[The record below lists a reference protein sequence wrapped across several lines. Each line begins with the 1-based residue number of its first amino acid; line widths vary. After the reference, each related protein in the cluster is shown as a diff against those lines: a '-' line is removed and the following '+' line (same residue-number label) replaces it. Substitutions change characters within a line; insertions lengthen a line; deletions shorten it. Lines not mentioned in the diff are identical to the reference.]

1 VSTESVGKNNR
12 PEEASTWL
20 TKTSFEN
27 IILEKE
33 GNIAVIT
40 FNRPEAMNALNNQT
54 RAEFRS
60 AIEDVATDDEIKVLI
75 LTGNGKS
82 FVAGSDIKEFNQTT
96 PFMAHNIVRL
106 GEMVEKMEKP
116 VIAAVN
122 GFCLG
127 GGCEIAMGCDIIIAS
142 EKAKFGQTEIN
153 IGIIP
158 GGGGTQRLQRLI
170 GACRAKELIFTGDI
184 IRADEADRIGLVNR
198 VVPMDELM
206 PTAKEIAKKIA
217 TKSAAALRLAKTA
230 INRGM
235 QTNLESGLKYE
246 YELYS
251 ISLSL
256 EDKAEGV
263 NAFLEKRA
271 PKFVGR

>member
-1 VSTESVGKNNR
+1 M
-12 PEEASTWL
+12 AY
-20 TKTSFEN
+20 EN
-27 IILEKE
+27 IVFEKE
-33 GNIAVIT
+33 ESIAVIT
-40 FNRPEAMNALNNQT
+40 FNRPEAMNALNNRT
-54 RAEFRS
+54 RAEF
-60 AIEDVATDDEIKVLI
+60 AAAVAEVAADDDIKVLI
-75 LTGNGKS
+75 LTGSGKA
-82 FVAGSDIKEFNQTT
+82 FVAGSDIKEFNKTT
-96 PFMAHNIVRL
+96 PFAAHNIDRL
-106 GEMVEKMEKP
+106 GEMVEQLEKP

-158 GGGGTQRLQRLI
+158 GGGGTQRLPRLI

-184 IRADEADRIGLVNR
+184 IRAEEADRLGLVNR
-198 VVPMDELM
+198 VVPMDELI
-206 PTAKEIAKKIA
+206 PAAKELAGKIA
-217 TKSAAALRLAKTA
+217 TKSAAALKLAKTA

-235 QTNLESGLKYE
+235 QTNLESGLRYE

-251 ISLSL
+251 LSLSL

>member
-1 VSTESVGKNNR
+1 M
-12 PEEASTWL
+12 AY
-20 TKTSFEN
+20 EN
-27 IILEKE
+27 IIFEKE
-33 GNIAVIT
+33 ENISVIT

-54 RAEFRS
+54 RAEFAS
-60 AIEDVATDDEIKVLI
+60 AIDVVAADDEIKVLI
-75 LTGNGKS
+75 LTGNGKA
-82 FVAGSDIKEFNQTT
+82 FVAGSDIKEFNKTT
-96 PFMAHNIVRL
+96 PYAAHNIMRL
-106 GEMVEKMEKP
+106 GEMVEKLEKP

-127 GGCEIAMGCDIIIAS
+127 GGNEIAMGCDIIIAS

-158 GGGGTQRLQRLI
+158 GGGGTQRLPRLI
-170 GACRAKELIFTGDI
+170 GVCRAKELVYTGDI
-184 IRADEADRIGLVNR
+184 IRAEEADRLGLVNR

-206 PTAKEIAKKIA
+206 PAAKELARKIA
-217 TKSAAALRLAKTA
+217 AKSAAALKLAKTA

-251 ISLSL
+251 LSLSL
-256 EDKAEGV
+256 EDKSEGV

>member
-1 VSTESVGKNNR
+1 M
-12 PEEASTWL
+12 AY
-20 TKTSFEN
+20 EN
-27 IILEKE
+27 IIFEKE
-33 GNIAVIT
+33 ENIAVIT

-54 RAEFRS
+54 RAEFRA
-60 AIEDVATDDEIKVLI
+60 AIDEVAADDEIKVLI
-75 LTGNGKS
+75 LTGSGKS
-82 FVAGSDIKEFNQTT
+82 FVAGSDIKEFNKTT
-96 PFMAHNIVRL
+96 PFMAHNIMRL
-106 GEMVEKMEKP
+106 GEMVEKLEKP

-170 GACRAKELIFTGDI
+170 GVCRAKELIYTGDI

-198 VVPMDELM
+198 VVTMDELM
-206 PTAKEIAKKIA
+206 PAAKELAKKIA
-217 TKSAAALRLAKTA
+217 TKSAAALKLAKTA

-251 ISLSL
+251 MSLSL

>member
-1 VSTESVGKNNR
+1 M
-12 PEEASTWL
+12 AY
-20 TKTSFEN
+20 EN
-27 IILEKE
+27 IIFEKE
-33 GNIAVIT
+33 ENIAIIT

-54 RAEFRS
+54 RAEFGQ
-60 AIEDVATDDEIKVLI
+60 AIEDVAADDEIKVLI
-75 LTGNGKS
+75 LTGSGKS
-82 FVAGSDIKEFNQTT
+82 FVAGSDIKEFNKTT
-96 PFMAHNIVRL
+96 PYAAHNIMRL
-106 GEMVEKMEKP
+106 GEKVEKLEKP

-170 GACRAKELIFTGDI
+170 GPCRAKELIFTGEI
-184 IRADEADRIGLVNR
+184 IRAEEADRIGLVNR

-206 PTAKEIAKKIA
+206 PAAKELAGKIA
-217 TKSAAALRLAKTA
+217 TKSAAALKLAKTA

-251 ISLSL
+251 LSLSL
-256 EDKAEGV
+256 EDKEEGV

>member
-1 VSTESVGKNNR
+1 M
-12 PEEASTWL
+12 AY
-20 TKTSFEN
+20 EN

-33 GNIAVIT
+33 DGIAVIT
-40 FNRPEAMNALNNQT
+40 FNRPEAMNALNIQT
-54 RAEFRS
+54 RAEFRE
-60 AIEDVATDDEIKVLI
+60 AIADVAADEAVRVLI
-75 LTGNGKS
+75 LTGNGKA
-82 FVAGSDIKEFNQTT
+82 FVAGSDIKEFNKTT
-96 PFMAHNIVRL
+96 PYAAHNIMRL
-106 GEMVEKMEKP
+106 GEMVEKLEKP

-142 EKAKFGQTEIN
+142 DKAKFGQTEIN

-184 IRADEADRIGLVNR
+184 IRAEEADRIGLVNR
-198 VVPMDELM
+198 VVPLEELM
-206 PTAKEIAKKIA
+206 PTAKEMAKKIA
-217 TKSAAALRLAKTA
+217 TKSAAALKLAKTA

-235 QTNLESGLKYE
+235 QTDLESGLKYE

-251 ISLSL
+251 LSLTL
-256 EDKAEGV
+256 EDKVEGV
-263 NAFLEKRA
+263 NAFLEKRT
-271 PKFVGR
+271 PTFVGR

>member
-1 VSTESVGKNNR
+1 M
-12 PEEASTWL
+12 AY
-20 TKTSFEN
+20 EN
-27 IILEKE
+27 IIFEKE
-33 GNIAVIT
+33 KNIAVIT

-54 RAEFRS
+54 RAEF
-60 AIEDVATDDEIKVLI
+60 AEAVAEVAVDDEVKVLI
-75 LTGNGKS
+75 LTGSGKA
-82 FVAGSDIKEFNQTT
+82 FVAGSDIKEFNKTT
-96 PFMAHNIVRL
+96 PFMAHNILRL
-106 GEMVEKMEKP
+106 GEMVEKLTKP

-170 GACRAKELIFTGDI
+170 GPCRAKELIFTGDI

-206 PTAKEIAKKIA
+206 PVAKEMAKKIA
-217 TKSAAALRLAKTA
+217 NKSAAALKLAKQA
-230 INRGM
+230 VNYGM
-235 QTNLESGLKYE
+235 QAPLESGLKYE
-246 YELYS
+246 YEMYALA
-251 ISLSL
+251 LSL

>member
-1 VSTESVGKNNR
+1 MDY
-12 PEEASTWL
+12 
-20 TKTSFEN
+20 EN
-27 IILEKE
+27 IIFEKE
-33 GNIAVIT
+33 ENIAIIT

-54 RAEFRS
+54 RAEFRA
-60 AIEDVATDDEIKVLI
+60 AIDDVAEDDAIKVLI
-75 LTGNGKS
+75 LTGSGKA
-82 FVAGSDIKEFNQTT
+82 FVAGSDIKEFSATT
-96 PFMAHNIVRL
+96 PFAAHNIMRL
-106 GEMVEKMEKP
+106 GEMVEKLEKP

-127 GGCEIAMGCDIIIAS
+127 GGNEIAMGCDIIIAS

-158 GGGGTQRLQRLI
+158 GGGGTQRLPRLI
-170 GACRAKELIFTGDI
+170 GVCRAKELIYTGDI
-184 IRADEADRIGLVNR
+184 IRAEEADRLGLVNR

-206 PTAKEIAKKIA
+206 PAAKELARKIA
-217 TKSAAALRLAKTA
+217 AKSAAALKLAKTA
-230 INRGM
+230 INHGM

-251 ISLSL
+251 LSLSL
-256 EDKAEGV
+256 EDKLEGV

>member
-1 VSTESVGKNNR
+1 M
-12 PEEASTWL
+12 AY
-20 TKTSFEN
+20 EN
-27 IILEKE
+27 IIFEKE
-33 GNIAVIT
+33 ENIAVIT

-54 RAEFRS
+54 RAEFRA
-60 AIEDVATDDEIKVLI
+60 AIDDVAEDDSIKVLI
-75 LTGNGKS
+75 LTGSGKA
-82 FVAGSDIKEFNQTT
+82 FVAGSDIKEFNATT
-96 PFMAHNIVRL
+96 PFAAHNIMRL
-106 GEMVEKMEKP
+106 GEMVEKLEKP

-127 GGCEIAMGCDIIIAS
+127 GGNEIAMGCDIIIAS

-158 GGGGTQRLQRLI
+158 GGGGTQRLPRLI
-170 GACRAKELIFTGDI
+170 GVCRAKELIYTGDI
-184 IRADEADRIGLVNR
+184 IRAEEADRLGLVNR

-206 PTAKEIAKKIA
+206 PAAKELAKKIA
-217 TKSAAALRLAKTA
+217 AKSAAALKLAKTA

-251 ISLSL
+251 LSLSL
-256 EDKAEGV
+256 EDKLEGV

>member
-1 VSTESVGKNNR
+1 M
-12 PEEASTWL
+12 AY
-20 TKTSFEN
+20 EN
-27 IILEKE
+27 IIFEKE
-33 GNIAVIT
+33 ENIAIIT

-54 RAEFRS
+54 RAEFGQ
-60 AIEDVATDDEIKVLI
+60 AIEDVAMDDAIKVLI
-75 LTGNGKS
+75 LTGSGKA
-82 FVAGSDIKEFNQTT
+82 FVAGSDIKEFNETT
-96 PFMAHNIVRL
+96 PFAAHNIKRL
-106 GEMVEKMEKP
+106 GEMVEKLEKP

-127 GGCEIAMGCDIIIAS
+127 GGNEIAMGCDIIIAS

-158 GGGGTQRLQRLI
+158 GGGGTQRLPRLI
-170 GACRAKELIFTGDI
+170 GVCRAKELIYTGDI
-184 IRADEADRIGLVNR
+184 IRAEEADRLGLVNR

-206 PTAKEIAKKIA
+206 PAAKELAKKIA
-217 TKSAAALRLAKTA
+217 AKSAAALKLAKTA

-251 ISLSL
+251 LSLSL
-256 EDKAEGV
+256 EDKLEGV

>member
-1 VSTESVGKNNR
+1 M
-12 PEEASTWL
+12 AYQ
-20 TKTSFEN
+20 N
-27 IILEKE
+27 IIFEKE
-33 GNIAVIT
+33 ENIAVIT

-54 RAEFRS
+54 RAEFAA
-60 AIEDVATDDEIKVLI
+60 AIGEVAADDGIKVLI
-75 LTGNGKS
+75 LTGSGKA
-82 FVAGSDIKEFNQTT
+82 FVAGSDIKEFNHTT
-96 PFMAHNIVRL
+96 PYVAHNINRL
-106 GEMVEKMEKP
+106 GEMVEKLGKP

-127 GGCEIAMGCDIIIAS
+127 GGNEIAMGCDIIIAS
-142 EKAKFGQTEIN
+142 DKAKFGQTEIN

-158 GGGGTQRLQRLI
+158 GGGGTQRLPRLI
-170 GACRAKELIFTGDI
+170 GVCKAKELIYTGDI
-184 IRADEADRIGLVNR
+184 ISAEEAFRLGLVNR

-206 PTAKEIAKKIA
+206 PAAKELAKKIA
-217 TKSAAALRLAKTA
+217 TKSAAALKLAKTA

-251 ISLSL
+251 LALSL

>member
-1 VSTESVGKNNR
+1 M
-12 PEEASTWL
+12 AY
-20 TKTSFEN
+20 EN

-33 GNIAVIT
+33 ENIAVIT

-54 RAEFRS
+54 RAEFRE
-60 AIEDVATDDEIKVLI
+60 AISDVAGDDDVKVLI
-75 LTGNGKS
+75 LTGSGKS
-82 FVAGSDIKEFNQTT
+82 FVAGSDIKEFHATT
-96 PFMAHNIVRL
+96 PYAAHNILRL
-106 GEMVEKMEKP
+106 GEMVEKLEKP

-170 GACRAKELIFTGDI
+170 GVCRAKELIFTGDI

-206 PTAKEIAKKIA
+206 STAKEMAAKIA
-217 TKSAAALRLAKTA
+217 TKSSAALKLAKTA

-263 NAFLEKRA
+263 NAFLEKRK

>member
-1 VSTESVGKNNR
+1 M
-12 PEEASTWL
+12 AY
-20 TKTSFEN
+20 EN
-27 IILEKE
+27 IVFEKE
-33 GNIAVIT
+33 ENIAIIT

-54 RAEFRS
+54 RAEFGQ
-60 AIEDVATDDEIKVLI
+60 AIEDVAMDDAIKVLI
-75 LTGNGKS
+75 LTGSGKA
-82 FVAGSDIKEFNQTT
+82 FVAGSDIKEFNETT
-96 PFMAHNIVRL
+96 PFAAHNIKRL
-106 GEMVEKMEKP
+106 GEMVEKLEKP

-127 GGCEIAMGCDIIIAS
+127 GGNEIAMGCDIIIAS

-158 GGGGTQRLQRLI
+158 GGGGTQRLPRLI
-170 GACRAKELIFTGDI
+170 GVCRAKELIYTGDI
-184 IRADEADRIGLVNR
+184 IRAEEADRLGLVNR

-206 PTAKEIAKKIA
+206 PVARELAKKIA
-217 TKSAAALRLAKTA
+217 VKSAAALKLAKTA

-251 ISLSL
+251 LSLSL
-256 EDKAEGV
+256 EDKLEGV

>member
-1 VSTESVGKNNR
+1 MDY
-12 PEEASTWL
+12 
-20 TKTSFEN
+20 EN
-27 IILEKE
+27 IIFEKE
-33 GNIAVIT
+33 ENIATIT

-54 RAEFRS
+54 RAEFGQ
-60 AIEDVATDDEIKVLI
+60 AIQDVASDDEVKVLI
-75 LTGNGKS
+75 LTGSGKA
-82 FVAGSDIKEFNQTT
+82 FVAGSDIKEFNATT
-96 PFMAHNIVRL
+96 PFAAHNIRRL
-106 GEMVEKMEKP
+106 GEMVEQLEKP

-127 GGCEIAMGCDIIIAS
+127 GGNEIAMGCDIIIAS

-184 IRADEADRIGLVNR
+184 IRAEEADRLGLVNR

-206 PTAKEIAKKIA
+206 PAAKELAKKIA
-217 TKSAAALRLAKTA
+217 TKSAAALKLAKQS
-230 INRGM
+230 INYGM
-235 QTNLESGLKYE
+235 QTNLASGLKYE

-251 ISLSL
+251 LSLSL
-256 EDKAEGV
+256 EDKKEGV

>member
-1 VSTESVGKNNR
+1 MAYQNIIFEK
-12 PEEASTWL
+12 E
-20 TKTSFEN
+20 EN
-27 IILEKE
+27 IAI
-33 GNIAVIT
+33 IT
-40 FNRPEAMNALNNQT
+40 FNRPEAMNALNNQA
-54 RAEFRS
+54 RAEFAA
-60 AIEDVATDDEIKVLI
+60 AIAEVADDDGIKVLI
-75 LTGNGKS
+75 LTGSGKA

-96 PFMAHNIVRL
+96 PYGAHNINRL
-106 GEMVEKMEKP
+106 GEMVEKLGKP

-127 GGCEIAMGCDIIIAS
+127 GGNEIAMGCDIIIAS
-142 EKAKFGQTEIN
+142 DKAKFGQTEIN

-158 GGGGTQRLQRLI
+158 GGGGTQRLPRLI
-170 GACRAKELIFTGDI
+170 GVCKAKELIYTGDI
-184 IRADEADRIGLVNR
+184 ISAEEAFRLGLVNR

-206 PTAKEIAKKIA
+206 PAAKELAKKIA
-217 TKSAAALRLAKTA
+217 TKSAAALKLAKTA

-251 ISLSL
+251 LALSL
-256 EDKAEGV
+256 EDKVEGV

>member
-1 VSTESVGKNNR
+1 M
-12 PEEASTWL
+12 AY
-20 TKTSFEN
+20 EN
-27 IILEKE
+27 IIFEKE
-33 GNIAVIT
+33 ENIAVIT
-40 FNRPEAMNALNNQT
+40 FNRPDAMNALNNQT
-54 RAEFRS
+54 RAEFRE
-60 AIEDVATDDEIKVLI
+60 AIAAVAADDQIKVLI
-75 LTGNGKS
+75 LTGSGKA

-96 PFMAHNIVRL
+96 PYVAHSINRL
-106 GEMVEKMEKP
+106 GEMVEKLEKP

-127 GGCEIAMGCDIIIAS
+127 GGCEIAMGCDIVIAS
-142 EKAKFGQTEIN
+142 DKAKFGQTEIN

-158 GGGGTQRLQRLI
+158 GGGGTQRLPRLI
-170 GACRAKELIFTGDI
+170 GVCRAKELIYTGDI
-184 IRADEADRIGLVNR
+184 IGAEEAFRLGLVNR
-198 VVPMDELM
+198 VVPVDQLM
-206 PTAKEIAKKIA
+206 PAAKELAKKIA
-217 TKSAAALRLAKTA
+217 TKSAAALKLAKTA

-251 ISLSL
+251 LALSL
-256 EDKAEGV
+256 EDKVEGV

>member
-1 VSTESVGKNNR
+1 M
-12 PEEASTWL
+12 AY
-20 TKTSFEN
+20 EN
-27 IILEKE
+27 IIFEKE
-33 GNIAVIT
+33 ENIAVIT

-54 RAEFRS
+54 RAEFRQ
-60 AIEDVATDDEIKVLI
+60 AIDEVAADDDIKVLI
-75 LTGNGKS
+75 LTGSGKS

-96 PFMAHNIVRL
+96 PYAAHNIARL
-106 GEMVEKMEKP
+106 GEMVEKLEKP

-170 GACRAKELIFTGDI
+170 GVCRAKEMIYTGEI
-184 IRADEADRIGLVNR
+184 IRAEEADRIGLVNR

-206 PTAKEIAKKIA
+206 PTAKELAGKIA
-217 TKSAAALRLAKTA
+217 IKSSAALKLAKTA
-230 INRGM
+230 INRGL

-251 ISLSL
+251 LSLSL

-263 NAFLEKRA
+263 SAFLEKRA

>member
-1 VSTESVGKNNR
+1 M
-12 PEEASTWL
+12 AY
-20 TKTSFEN
+20 EN

-33 GNIAVIT
+33 DNIAIIT
-40 FNRPEAMNALNNQT
+40 FNRAEAMNALNNQT
-54 RAEFRS
+54 RAEFGS
-60 AIEDVATDDEIKVLI
+60 AIADVAADEAIKVLI
-75 LTGNGKS
+75 LTGSGKA
-82 FVAGSDIKEFNQTT
+82 FVAGSDIKEFNKTT
-96 PFMAHNIVRL
+96 PYAAHNIKRL
-106 GEMVEKMEKP
+106 GEMVEKLEKP

-127 GGCEIAMGCDIIIAS
+127 GGNEIAMGCDIIIAS

-158 GGGGTQRLQRLI
+158 GGGGTQRLPRLI

-184 IRADEADRIGLVNR
+184 ITAADADRLGLVNR
-198 VVPMDELM
+198 VVPPEQLM
-206 PTAKEIAKKIA
+206 PTARELAQKIA
-217 TKSAAALRLAKTA
+217 AKSAAALKLAKTA

-235 QTNLESGLKYE
+235 QTDLESGLKYE

>member
-1 VSTESVGKNNR
+1 MDY
-12 PEEASTWL
+12 
-20 TKTSFEN
+20 EN

-33 GNIAVIT
+33 ENIAIIT

-54 RAEFRS
+54 RAEFRA
-60 AIEDVATDDEIKVLI
+60 AIDDVASDDEVKVLI
-75 LTGNGKS
+75 LTGSGKA
-82 FVAGSDIKEFNQTT
+82 FVAGSDIKEFNATT
-96 PFMAHNIVRL
+96 PFAAHNIRRL
-106 GEMVEKMEKP
+106 GEMVEQLEKP

-127 GGCEIAMGCDIIIAS
+127 GGNEIAMGCDIIIAS
-142 EKAKFGQTEIN
+142 DKAKFGQTEIN

-158 GGGGTQRLQRLI
+158 GGGGTQRLPRLI
-170 GACRAKELIFTGDI
+170 GPGRAKELIYTGDI
-184 IRADEADRIGLVNR
+184 IRAEEADRLGLVNR

-206 PTAKEIAKKIA
+206 PATKELAKKIA
-217 TKSAAALRLAKTA
+217 TKSAAALKLAKTA

-251 ISLSL
+251 LSLSL
-256 EDKAEGV
+256 EDKLEGV